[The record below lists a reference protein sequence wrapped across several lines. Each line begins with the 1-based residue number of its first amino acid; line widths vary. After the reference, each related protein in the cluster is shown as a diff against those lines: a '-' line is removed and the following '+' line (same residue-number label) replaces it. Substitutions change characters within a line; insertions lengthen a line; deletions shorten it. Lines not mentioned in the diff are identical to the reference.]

1 MIVLNGND
9 QEFVATSS
17 GCSTNGEYCKEY
29 YGILQMW
36 LISIV
41 EFFLNQLY
49 LCEMRKLFS
58 L

>member
-29 YGILQMW
+29 YDINKCG
-36 LISIV
+36 
-41 EFFLNQLY
+41 
-49 LCEMRKLFS
+49 
-58 L
+58 